1 MSMTHSIKSAKC
13 GSDNTQISVETG
25 SDSDSLDSNQIPVLT
40 GFGIDLNL
48 IFKDPPKI
56 PLKIFHV

>member
-1 MSMTHSIKSAKC
+1 MQQRQKVALYT
-13 GSDNTQISVETG
+13 SVETG

-40 GFGIDLNL
+40 GFGIDSNL

-56 PLKIFHV
+56 LLKIFHV